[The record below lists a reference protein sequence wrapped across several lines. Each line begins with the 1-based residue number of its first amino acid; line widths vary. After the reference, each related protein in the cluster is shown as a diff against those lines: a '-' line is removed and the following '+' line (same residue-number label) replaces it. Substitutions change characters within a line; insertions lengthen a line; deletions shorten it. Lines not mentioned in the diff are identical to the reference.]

1 MIDCPVDGRK
11 NITTSSCPQCH
22 TDLSPLI
29 YIRELP
35 EELYKEGMNL
45 FDQKQFD
52 KAAEKFINA
61 CSISPGNSKYLLVLA
76 RIFFNKGLIKE
87 ALAYLEEAKA
97 SDPHNKEVTELIE
110 ECNRAKAKKIR
121 GIQKEINRKKKWFAL
136 LIILPI
142 ICLGLGLII
151 PVIFHGKI
159 KVTDDIPA
167 ITRAANRSLAGIFG
181 AEKLNISLFWDGKA
195 YVLKGQAP
203 TELHKKYAEEVVRNA
218 SLILGNKD
226 SLSISNNIVV
236 QEKPLVISYII
247 KKKDNLWKIARFFYG
262 DPAKWLDIVEYNKDQ
277 QLSLQNMQIGQQ
289 LKIPVS
295 VGK

>member
-35 EELYKEGMNL
+35 EELYKEGMNF

-52 KAAEKFINA
+52 KAFEKFINA
-61 CSISPGNSKYLLVLA
+61 CSISPGNTKYLLALA
-76 RIFFNKGLIKE
+76 RIFFHKGLTEE
-87 ALAYLEEAKA
+87 ALTYLGEAKA
-97 SDPHNKEVTELIE
+97 TDPNDKEVTELMGD
-110 ECNRAKAKKIR
+110 CNRAKAEKIKDLQ
-121 GIQKEINRKKKWFAL
+121 IKTNRKKKLFAL
-136 LIILPI
+136 MIIVPVL
-142 ICLGLGLII
+142 CLGLGLMI
-151 PVIFHGKI
+151 PIIFHSK
-159 KVTDDIPA
+159 KVVKADVPA
-167 ITRAANRSLAGIFG
+167 IARAANKSLDGIFG
-181 AEKLNISLFWDGKA
+181 AEKLNISLIWDGKA
-195 YVLKGQAP
+195 FVLQGQAP
-203 TELHKKYAEEVVRNA
+203 TELHKKYAEEVVRHA
-218 SLILGNKD
+218 SRVLGNKD
-226 SLSISNNIVV
+226 SLSLSNNIVI

-277 QLSLQNMQIGQQ
+277 QLSPQNIKIGQQ
-289 LKIPVS
+289 IKIPVS